1 MRVCLTSWIESV
13 DPLAASAIDSTE
25 EGARIFH
32 ICRVLNFSQ
41 WQGFLLL
48 RDTIVRDVEHNLGIW
63 FKIYSLFVM
72 INLDISLKD
81 EDLSWAHWTNVRQ
94 LQVDIYVVQHD
105 HMPLA
110 TLWKLEL
117 FDRSYWRTAPATQLA
132 RKHVEAF
139 TKTTTS
145 VIVPFLTHGYENWPV
160 FDVYVVAPD
169 LVTSLNTGLRKTAS
183 HEQLLLVV
191 MCKA

>member
-1 MRVCLTSWIESV
+1 
-13 DPLAASAIDSTE
+13 
-25 EGARIFH
+25 
-32 ICRVLNFSQ
+32 
-41 WQGFLLL
+41 
-48 RDTIVRDVEHNLGIW
+48 
-63 FKIYSLFVM
+63 M
-72 INLDISLKD
+72 INLDITLKD

-117 FDRSYWRTAPATQLA
+117 FDRSCWRHPSQLA

-145 VIVPFLTHGYENWPV
+145 VIEPSLTHGYENWPV

-169 LVTSLNTGLRKTAS
+169 LVSSSNSGLRKTAS

-191 MCKA
+191 MCKAESHSLRYWCHGVLDCVFSLLLFLRLEQGQLHKRGSAQCH